1 MANLLMNIG
10 RRKNPS
16 QHLPDSAVYP
26 QLGISRATFY
36 RFLER
41 GVLSQPVGRIAKNRR
56 GWTMADLVLAKQELK
71 QWEERTTN
79 S

>member
-1 MANLLMNIG
+1 MNLIA

-36 RFLER
+36 RFLDK
-41 GVLSQPVGRIAKNRR
+41 GVLTRPVARIAKNRR
-56 GWTMADLVLAKQELK
+56 GWTMADLEVAKQELK
-71 QWEERTTN
+71 QWKERTTK